1 MNFKALLLFIMSC
14 SIVDINDFDIRNLKF
29 DKINPAYQARLEKEG
44 KGVKQQYSIFA
55 KYEDKPLCLCLN
67 IDQFYGGQIRNKDKS
82 GKEFCDINA
91 PNIKFEIGLNPA
103 LPECVKL
110 KEVILAIEK
119 KLKENI
125 EYLLSE
131 ELKSKHK
138 TFKNYMFCSSIK
150 PFKVPSEDDS
160 DVKVAIEDTEEHYSK
175 FTLKYDEEYGSN
187 NIKTIFEADDEL
199 EDGTYRK
206 YDIKT
211 KKDIE
216 EKISIWK
223 KKVRILFKLVRVW
236 VSKNP
241 LSIFQGN
248 KAYGIVFKLMR
259 VHIFNSMIEQ
269 KITTVENDANWM
281 KGIKTSKPIEKE
293 KKEKPE
299 EIKDT
304 KEEKQDKENEDDDNN
319 SGNDSDE
326 EEIIEES
333 LAVVPTD

>member
-1 MNFKALLLFIMSC
+1 MSC

-110 KEVILAIEK
+110 KKVILDIEGK
-119 KLKENI
+119 VKRDI
-125 EYLLSE
+125 EYLLSD
-131 ELKSKHK
+131 ELQSKHK
-138 TFKNYMFCSSIK
+138 KFNNYVFCSSIK
-150 PFKVPSEDDS
+150 PYKVPSEDDP
-160 DVKVAIEDTEEHYSK
+160 DIKVAIEDTEEHYSK
-175 FTLKYDEEYGSN
+175 FPLKYDEEFRTN
-187 NIKTIFEADDEL
+187 NIKTIFETDEEL
-199 EDGTYRK
+199 EDGTYKK
-206 YDIKT
+206 YDVKT
-211 KKDIE
+211 KKDIAE
-216 EKISIWK
+216 IPIWK

-248 KAYGIVFKLMR
+248 KASGIVFKLMR
-259 VHIFNSMIEQ
+259 VHIFNTMKEQ
-269 KITTVENDANWM
+269 KITTVENDENWM
-281 KGIKTSKPIEKE
+281 KGIRISKPIEEE

-304 KEEKQDKENEDDDNN
+304 KEEKHFKDDD
-319 SGNDSDE
+319 DSDD

-333 LAVVPTD
+333 LAIIPTD